1 MPDFNPEKYQEYVKK
16 RLREII
22 FVLQKIAL
30 GDFSV
35 EIKISEERDEFDEL
49 LIALN
54 LMVNNLKDLEKSR
67 KAGEEE
73 KIATAIVAERER
85 KKLVE
90 KRAKRKELE
99 KKVKER
105 TAELDVAN
113 QQLSDK
119 IVELERFNK
128 IAVGRELKMIELKEE
143 IKDLKAQLDKKG

>member
-73 KIATAIVAERER
+73 KIATAIVVERER